1 MALQITA
8 ISITRCSLKYKGSK
22 PLQRTPV
29 SSCGEG
35 KSNCCLEHGR
45 SCLCV
50 SLSCWYQ
57 WGKLS
62 NNFNSK
68 LLKYFSCKKYSLRM
82 KYVWRAWTLNL
93 KKNDCVQVSSVGDIK
108 EAITHDLWN
117 KEQPRQ
123 SVVPAGFN
131 STLWSELIRAVSNI
145 RVCLVR
151 KAISVPVWGQGVPG
165 RASSCLPFGATG
177 GGREKLSLKTSFVM
191 LLVCCLQY

>member
-8 ISITRCSLKYKGSK
+8 ISITQCSLKYKGLK
-22 PLQRTPV
+22 PLQSTPV
-29 SSCGEG
+29 SSRGKG
-35 KSNCCLEHGR
+35 KSNCCLEHGGVAF
-45 SCLCV
+45 V
-50 SLSCWYQ
+50 SLSCWCQ
-57 WGKLS
+57 FGKSS
-62 NNFNSK
+62 NNFNSE
-68 LLKYFSCKKYSLRM
+68 LLKYLYCKKYSLRM
-82 KYVWRAWTLNL
+82 KYVWSAWMLNL
-93 KKNDCVQVSSVGDIK
+93 GKNDCVQLSSVGDIK

-151 KAISVPVWGQGVPG
+151 KPISVPVWGQGVPG